1 MNDPKTLLISQ
12 DASLVAAARDVIASI
27 RGFRLVVVADTQT
40 AVRQAMSVRD
50 EGRSLGAGLR
60 RQAPNH
66 RERLGSRALV
76 VSVPAKRHGVT
87 VSGTNRKGD
96 RKGTTDDVSK
106 A

>member
-1 MNDPKTLLISQ
+1 MRMT
-12 DASLVAAARDVIASI
+12 
-27 RGFRLVVVADTQT
+27 
-40 AVRQAMSVRD
+40 VRQAMSVRD
-50 EGRSLGAGLR
+50 EGRPLGAGLR

-76 VSVPAKRHGVT
+76 VSVPAKRHGGT

>member
-1 MNDPKTLLISQ
+1 MGSNGCWSNASAPKAIG
-12 DASLVAAARDVIASI
+12 AMRPRSI
-27 RGFRLVVVADTQT
+27 WSAMRMT
-40 AVRQAMSVRD
+40 VRQAMSVRD
-50 EGRSLGAGLR
+50 EGRPLGAGLR

-76 VSVPAKRHGVT
+76 VSVPAKRHGGT